1 MSTIAQ
7 GARRRVQYI
16 EEDEWGTREVT
27 PVMTVIRNTGGAG
40 IQVARDS
47 RQSAEFRSDRAISD
61 VRLGVQKPTLSLP
74 FELSWGT
81 YDDFLESALFGDWD
95 TADILKRGTAIH
107 AFDIEEGFTD
117 IDVYLTML
125 GAMVDRFTL
134 SLKPEGDMITGAF
147 DFVGSQMVDP
157 EESSGDADATAA
169 NTNPVFD
176 SFTGYLKK
184 DGPAW
189 GVATSLDLQ
198 IANNLKANYALF
210 SNETLGIGAGRAVI
224 TGSITAFF
232 TEKTQIDEFL
242 AEDECALE
250 FQLEDQLGNTYTIN
264 LPRVVWTGNS
274 RNVAENEITQS
285 IPFQALYDETAE
297 TEIYI
302 TRAEV
307 ST

>member
-16 EEDEWGTREVT
+16 EEGEWGTRETT

-74 FELSWGT
+74 FELSWET
-81 YDDFLESALFGDWD
+81 FDAFLESALFGDWA
-95 TADILKRGTAIH
+95 TGVLKRGTSVH

-157 EESSGDADATAA
+157 EASSGDADPVAA

-176 SFTGYLKK
+176 SFTGYFKK
-184 DGPAW
+184 DTYSM
-189 GVATSLDLQ
+189 GVATSLELQ
-198 IANNLKANYALF
+198 VANNLKANYALF
-210 SNETLGIGAGRAVI
+210 SNETLGIGAGRAVV

-232 TEKTQIDEFL
+232 TEKTQIEEFL
-242 AEDECALE
+242 AETECELE
-250 FQLEDQLGNTYTIN
+250 FQLEDQLGDTYTVS
-264 LPRVVWTGNS
+264 LPRVVWTGNT

-302 TRAEV
+302 TRAEA
-307 ST
+307 